1 MASQDAS
8 QSVAAENKTCIAS
21 RINDKSSVSE
31 MRSQDASQ
39 SVAAEC
45 IASRINEESLVS
57 KMGSQYVSQSVA
69 VIETSGKRESLSV
82 NKESLDSIGRV
93 DGLEFAQEKVLS
105 GIQPERVVPS
115 EKLSSKD
122 VASGFLTK
130 QVSESLTSSG
140 ENMGNLQ
147 PEKGKSDQAKPPRDS
162 LSNLFVNSDPY
173 KEVKLP
179 MRFEALSNSN
189 ISLSTRESS
198 SDAGEQHCLFGTM
211 LSDPVQKNKSIF
223 KENDED
229 ILSDAPQAPG
239 SLVSILSRGGDLA
252 VTRERKSRFS
262 FESPRKT
269 TAPLAVSSMDKLMD
283 SLKLP
288 ADNVTGADA
297 NSLHSNGREEISVCK
312 ANPAMQKSCA
322 VQEDEVK
329 GETLVVE
336 NQSLCSQA
344 TLAATTTNPKV
355 AEKSLFALSAGK
367 HSPNK
372 VLLRFLKKSFNK
384 NDIVEVF
391 SKFGAILDVQEIPS
405 FGGCI
410 YKDALLTFETNSAVK
425 EALKKGSVAVKSNSA
440 VVEATC
446 QEDKVETICIP
457 DLIGDPDVPIALV
470 KEPARTVKIHPL
482 TPDFSSNQIKQA
494 LRFCRSNISKF
505 ILGSSRT
512 SAFVE
517 FETEDGKERAL
528 AEHSISI
535 CNTQLFISRIDIP
548 RTTVARISNLSESAG
563 RNVRALCSPY
573 GQIKQVYMKGYDIAD
588 VHFDISDWPNMLTIL
603 NSLNGMEIDGNK
615 LVVRAAATVIPPEI
629 LRVLWNDPQ
638 EKRYV
643 KSVIRNLVREI
654 EQPIDATSCH
664 TLMADLLL

>member
-1 MASQDAS
+1 MGSQHAA

-21 RINDKSSVSE
+21 RINEESSSVSE
-31 MRSQDASQ
+31 
-39 SVAAEC
+39 VG
-45 IASRINEESLVS
+45 SRD
-57 KMGSQYVSQSVA
+57 VSQSVA
-69 VIETSGKRESLSV
+69 VMETSGKRESLSV
-82 NKESLDSIGRV
+82 NKESLDSIDRV

-105 GIQPERVVPS
+105 GIQPERVDPS
-115 EKLSSKD
+115 EELSSKD
-122 VASGFLTK
+122 VASGFFSK
-130 QVSESLTSSG
+130 EVSESLTSSG

-147 PEKGKSDQAKPPRDS
+147 PEKGQSDQAKPPSDS
-162 LSNLFVNSDPY
+162 LSNLFVNTDPY

-179 MRFEALSNSN
+179 LRFEALSNSN
-189 ISLSTRESS
+189 SSQSTRESC
-198 SDAGEQHCLFGTM
+198 SDAGDQHGLFGEM
-211 LSDPVQKNKSIF
+211 LSDPVQKIKIIS
-223 KENDED
+223 KENDKD

-239 SLVSILSRGGDLA
+239 SLVSILSRGGIHGQSGDLA
-252 VTRERKSRFS
+252 ATRERKSIFS

-283 SLKLP
+283 SLNLP
-288 ADNVTGADA
+288 ADNGTGADT
-297 NSLHSNGREEISVCK
+297 NSLHSNGREEISVYK
-312 ANPAMQKSCA
+312 GNPATQNGYA
-322 VQEDEVK
+322 VEEEESK

-355 AEKSLFALSAGK
+355 TEKSLFALPAGK

-372 VLLRFLKKSFNK
+372 VLLRFLKKSCNK

-446 QEDKVETICIP
+446 QEDMVETICIP

-482 TPDFSSNQIKQA
+482 THDFSSNQIKEA

-512 SAFVE
+512 DAFVE

-573 GQIKQVYMKGYDIAD
+573 GQIKLVYMKGYDIAD
-588 VHFDISDWPNMLTIL
+588 VHFDVSEWPNMLTIL
-603 NSLNGMEIDGNK
+603 NSLNGTEIDGNK
-615 LVVRAAATVIPPEI
+615 LVVRAAKTVIPPEI
-629 LRVLWNDPQ
+629 LRVLWKDPK
-638 EKRYV
+638 EKRFV

-664 TLMADLLL
+664 TLTADLLLL